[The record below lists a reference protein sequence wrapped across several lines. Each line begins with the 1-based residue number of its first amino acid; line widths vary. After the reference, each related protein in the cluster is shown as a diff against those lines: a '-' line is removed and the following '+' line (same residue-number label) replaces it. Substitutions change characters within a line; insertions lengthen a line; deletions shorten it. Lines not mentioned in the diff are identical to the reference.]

1 MELQL
6 YPGIPGILPSCPI
19 PTHLHSLSDIPSI
32 PGYLG
37 SSPVVLYL
45 LTNTHCRTSQV
56 SRDTWD
62 PPQLS
67 YTYSPTLTVGHPK
80 YPGILG
86 ILPSCPIPTH
96 QYSLSDIPSIPGI
109 PGILPSCPGIPGI
122 LPSCPGIPG
131 ILPSCPIPTH
141 QHSLSDIPSIPGYLG
156 SSPVVLYLLT
166 NTHCRTSQVSR
177 DTWDPPQLSYT
188 YSPTLTV
195 GYPKYPGDTWDPP
208 QLSRDTWDPP
218 QLSYTY
224 SPTLTVGYP
233 KYPGILGIL
242 PRCPIPTHQHSL
254 SDIPSIL
261 GYLGSSPVVL
271 YLLTNTH
278 CRTSQVSWDTWDPPQ
293 LSYTYSPTLTVGY
306 PKYPGILGILPSC
319 PIPTHQHSL
328 SDIPS
333 IPGYLGS
340 SPVVLYL
347 LTYTH
352 CRISQVSRDT
362 WDPPQ
367 LSYTYSPTLTV
378 GYPKYPGIPG
388 ILPSCPIPTH
398 LHSLSDIP
406 SIPGYLGSSPV
417 VLYLLTNTHCRTS
430 QVSRDTW
437 DPPQLSYTYSPT
449 LTVGYSKYPGIP
461 GILPSCPIPTHLH
474 SLSDIPSIPGYLGS
488 SPVVLNILG
497 ILIVLLAFMCT
508 NCSALTVKYHKI
520 VSFNAVDTLDIWSQM
535 FSTHHHE
542 KICVNYVQIVSNFLR
557 L

>member
-1 MELQL
+1 M
-6 YPGIPGILPSCPI
+6 YTSSCRWSFNYIL
-19 PTHLHSLSDIPSI
+19 
-32 PGYLG
+32 GYLG

-45 LTNTHCRTSQV
+45 LTYTHCRTSQV

-80 YPGILG
+80 Y
-86 ILPSCPIPTH
+86 
-96 QYSLSDIPSIPGI
+96 
-109 PGILPSCPGIPGI
+109 
-122 LPSCPGIPG
+122 PGIPG

-166 NTHCRTSQVSR
+166 NTHCRISQVSR
-177 DTWDPPQLSYT
+177 GYLGS
-188 YSPTLTV
+188 SPV
-195 GYPKYPGDTWDPP
+195 VPGYLG
-208 QLSRDTWDPP
+208 S
-218 QLSYTY
+218 
-224 SPTLTVGYP
+224 SPVVP
-233 KYPGILGIL
+233 
-242 PRCPIPTHQHSL
+242 
-254 SDIPSIL
+254 

-278 CRTSQVSWDTWDPPQ
+278 CRTSQVSRDTWDPPQ
-293 LSYTYSPTLTVGY
+293 LSYTYSPTPTVGH

-474 SLSDIPSIPGYLGS
+474 SLSDIPSIPI
-488 SPVVLNILG
+488 PG
-497 ILIVLLAFMCT
+497 ILPSCPKHT
-508 NCSALTVKYHKI
+508 WDPNCPLSL
-520 VSFNAVDTLDIWSQM
+520 
-535 FSTHHHE
+535 
-542 KICVNYVQIVSNFLR
+542 YVY
-557 L
+557 